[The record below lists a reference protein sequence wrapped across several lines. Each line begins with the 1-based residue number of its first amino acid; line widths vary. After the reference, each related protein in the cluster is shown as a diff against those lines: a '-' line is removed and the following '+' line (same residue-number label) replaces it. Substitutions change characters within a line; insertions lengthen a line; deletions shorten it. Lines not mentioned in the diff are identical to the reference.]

1 MYERT
6 AALSLSLL
14 SKQKIVGEDVGK
26 NEEDGKFDGCDV
38 FDGGVDGAKLI
49 DGASD
54 VSGTTITIPVLGDKS
69 SGTENPDNLENNTE
83 NNTENTTTA
92 ATNMMQT
99 NARNRLVFSCLCHAG
114 GSSGGSSGTPSYT
127 GSFGTSVASSSSMDR

>member
-6 AALSLSLL
+6 APLSSSLL
-14 SKQKIVGEDVGK
+14 SKQKIVGGDVGK

-69 SGTENPDNLENNTE
+69 SGTEDPDNLENNTE
-83 NNTENTTTA
+83 ITTTA
-92 ATNMMQT
+92 AMNMRQA

-127 GSFGTSVASSSSMDR
+127 GSYGTSVASSSSMDR